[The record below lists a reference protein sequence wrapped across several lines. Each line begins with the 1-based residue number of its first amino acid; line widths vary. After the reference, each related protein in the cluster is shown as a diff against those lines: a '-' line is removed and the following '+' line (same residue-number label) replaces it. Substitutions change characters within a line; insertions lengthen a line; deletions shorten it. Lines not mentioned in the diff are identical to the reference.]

1 MLQRHR
7 MIPFTASVA
16 GLMLLASLPAR
27 AEPAFARQYKNQYGY
42 MPSCNA
48 CHKDGGG
55 TPVNRYGQQFKDAG
69 LNAGAFAAI
78 AQLDADGD
86 GARNG
91 EEVAARSNPGSDR
104 STPAAPGDWLDTS
117 NLVPR
122 AVRSLFPEITTYK
135 LVDAIFTDKEIARA
149 AQRGVVLTADDE
161 NTIYVPVQ
169 DRRPIGTAIIVP
181 GQHEGQQFF
190 VVVSTD
196 RQLVITDI
204 QAIDA
209 SPLDAARD
217 DQLYAAFRGQSVEAV
232 QAAANAEGLA
242 SAAQRAV
249 LRAAT
254 MLQVRLKP

>member
-1 MLQRHR
+1 M
-7 MIPFTASVA
+7 
-16 GLMLLASLPAR
+16 
-27 AEPAFARQYKNQYGY
+27 
-42 MPSCNA
+42 
-48 CHKDGGG
+48 
-55 TPVNRYGQQFKDAG
+55 
-69 LNAGAFAAI
+69 
-78 AQLDADGD
+78 
-86 GARNG
+86 
-91 EEVAARSNPGSDR
+91 
-104 STPAAPGDWLDTS
+104 
-117 NLVPR
+117 
-122 AVRSLFPEITTYK
+122 
-135 LVDAIFTDKEIARA
+135 DAIFTDKEIARA

-181 GQHEGQQFF
+181 GQYEGQQFF

-209 SPLDAARD
+209 GPLDAARD